1 MGTVIQ
7 LNGADFTGQ
16 GLPNIFPYIRKEK
29 LSYAYD
35 FRHGNFSDLVT
46 GEDIKG
52 WLSNVETHTTVS
64 KAPSEIAELSNNGLY
79 IRLAKDAAL
88 STHKSIRDY
97 VIGAGFVAQ
106 TYL

>member
-46 GEDIKG
+46 GEDVKG

-64 KAPSEIAELSNNGLY
+64 KAPEGLCCTNLSV
-79 IRLAKDAAL
+79 K
-88 STHKSIRDY
+88 
-97 VIGAGFVAQ
+97 GFSAI
-106 TYL
+106 

>member
-1 MGTVIQ
+1 MSTVIQ

-46 GEDIKG
+46 GEDVKG

-97 VIGAGFVAQ
+97 VIGA
-106 TYL
+106 